1 MSKRNSVN
9 AGNEVTETKNEATK
23 TNRNN
28 NRNSNKASKSTNSTA
43 KSKSRGNRKTASGN
57 SSNNNWY
64 TANTP
69 LAEASVRLPFVWPL
83 GNAINIPAGGNGSS
97 KYSESKLY
105 VPGVC
110 AIAVAPTIGAQANAN
125 SPINV
130 AATTEYAFVRHV
142 NSGSRNYDAVDLMQ
156 YNLAVANVYALLGFL
171 MRAYG
176 IARTFSGVNRYIP
189 ETLLHAMRIK
199 DPNEMLKSLVTVEYQ
214 INMLIQKMATL
225 AVPNTM
231 PYFSRMASLYQTIY
245 AESESALSQM
255 YLIIPDGYHRWDTAT
270 GDMEYTTIPEAG
282 LSWNEWVTTVSSLV
296 DEIFR
301 SEDCGIISGD
311 ILHAYGNNIIQIAPM
326 AADYQTPI
334 VHDTVMLNQIK
345 NANIVGAVTGNNI
358 ATNMADK
365 VAPFLTCSPRAA
377 VALNEAYAVGAP
389 IMLQYQEGDDTS
401 NFLFEST
408 RLHTTMNSAY
418 QLITGSEIVTGVYIW
433 EKPYCAFSD
442 GVSDNEYTK
451 PLSVNPTISFGKI
464 ASTNLNQ
471 VSEPVMNTLLATKAF
486 KYCPIVP
493 IYSYVKNTDPWKFRG
508 FNVDIDNYQVLSS
521 EELRRLHDTAAI
533 SLFNVP
539 LVGQL

>member
-1 MSKRNSVN
+1 MSKQTNNSDQ
-9 AGNEVTETKNEATK
+9 EVRETKNETT
-23 TNRNN
+23 TNSRKNN
-28 NRNSNKASKSTNSTA
+28 YNSNKTTKTTNSASKSKGRNDRKKAPRNSA
-43 KSKSRGNRKTASGN
+43 
-57 SSNNNWY
+57 NNNWY

-83 GNAINIPAGGNGSS
+83 GNAINIPAGGNGSY
-97 KYSESKLY
+97 KYTESKLY

-110 AIAVAPTIGAQANAN
+110 AIAVAPTIGTQANPN

-189 ETLLHAMRIK
+189 ETLLHAMRIT
-199 DPNEMLKSLVTVEYQ
+199 DPDEMLKSLVTVEYQ
-214 INMLIQKMATL
+214 INILIQKMATL

-231 PYFSRMASLYQTIY
+231 PYFNRMASLYQAIY
-245 AESESALSQM
+245 SESDSALSQM
-255 YLIIPDGYHRWDTAT
+255 YVLIPDGYHRWNTAT
-270 GDMEYTTIPEAG
+270 GDMQYKTVPGAG
-282 LSWNEWVTTVSSLV
+282 MTWNDWVKTVSDLV

-326 AADYQTPI
+326 PADYQTPI
-334 VHDTVMLNQIK
+334 LHDTVMLNQIK
-345 NANIVGAVTGNNI
+345 NANIVGAINNNTI
-358 ATNMADK
+358 SVNMTDK
-365 VAPFLTCSPRAA
+365 TAPFLTCGPKAA
-377 VALNEAYAVGAP
+377 VAQNEAYAVGAP
-389 IMLQYQEGDDTS
+389 IMLQYQEGDDTN

-408 RLHTTMNSAY
+408 RLHSTMDSAF
-418 QLITGSEIVTGVYIW
+418 QLITGTEVVTSVFIW

-442 GVSDNEYTK
+442 GVSDNVYK
-451 PLSVNPTISFGKI
+451 APLSVNPTIGYSVN
-464 ASTNLNQ
+464 ASNAPCS
-471 VSEPVMNTLLATKAF
+471 VSGQAMSTILATKAF
-486 KYCPIVP
+486 KYCPVIP
-493 IYSYVKNTDPWKFRG
+493 IYSYSKSADPWKFMG

-521 EELRRLHDTAAI
+521 EELRRLHETAAI